1 MQNLTVLVDDRE
13 RRSQVISELARL
25 GVRYQLTRL
34 EVADYDV
41 GGKYGLERKTAGDF
55 INSIIDG
62 RLFEQAKYL
71 REAYDTAIIVIE
83 GSLSDE
89 VKYRQV
95 KLNPLFGAFAALAEN
110 GVSVLQVNDYRETAL
125 LIYIL
130 WKRLQK
136 EGTNFFV
143 KTKKKVFKESSSI
156 PAIQLNLIATLP
168 GVSRE
173 TAEKILREFKTPRKF
188 FLASPTEL
196 RKIDGLGPKKIQKIL
211 QVLDT
216 DYEKAKLLENGT
228 SETNNF

>member
-25 GVRYQLTRL
+25 GVRYQLARL

-71 REAYDTAIIVIE
+71 RETYDTAIIVIE

-110 GVSVLQVNDYRETAL
+110 GVSVLQVNDYRETRSSYISCGKGYKRREPTFSSRQRKRFSRSRAVFQL
-125 LIYIL
+125 YSLI
-130 WKRLQK
+130 
-136 EGTNFFV
+136 
-143 KTKKKVFKESSSI
+143 
-156 PAIQLNLIATLP
+156 
-168 GVSRE
+168 
-173 TAEKILREFKTPRKF
+173 
-188 FLASPTEL
+188 
-196 RKIDGLGPKKIQKIL
+196 
-211 QVLDT
+211 
-216 DYEKAKLLENGT
+216 
-228 SETNNF
+228 